1 MRGIIFNFWN
11 TFTTGKGG
19 KIIIKSFLSD
29 NKSILKV
36 KDKNRFNKF
45 YFFITVCRIPPPSL

>member
-1 MRGIIFNFWN
+1 MNLLQKQDVLFLRGIIFNIWN
-11 TFTTGKGG
+11 TFTAGKEG

-36 KDKNRFNKF
+36 KDKNRFTKT
-45 YFFITVCRIPPPSL
+45 YM